1 MRRRRRKSAIDLS
14 RMLHKKQNAGFVGSS
29 SDRGICYFS
38 AKLQPMCD
46 VKRRRLVELLKLRV
60 NNRRLA
66 EIANRF
72 RSGPRLLEEPLT
84 RHQLDRATLALYDD
98 IGETIELARADG
110 TTFDWY
116 VANVPKLLQHFVN
129 ISAVFKGLLTYL
141 FRSVRSLP
149 HSPWHWNLY
158 MDECV
163 PGNVL
168 RLDNARKSW
177 TFYLSISELGGAIQ
191 QCEGAWMPI
200 AILRECEVKKIS
212 NGFSQ
217 CVRALLRRLLL
228 GSSNMREHGVVLPV
242 DRGRPAVVSSL
253 LVP

>member
-1 MRRRRRKSAIDLS
+1 
-14 RMLHKKQNAGFVGSS
+14 
-29 SDRGICYFS
+29 
-38 AKLQPMCD
+38 
-46 VKRRRLVELLKLRV
+46 
-60 NNRRLA
+60 
-66 EIANRF
+66 
-72 RSGPRLLEEPLT
+72 
-84 RHQLDRATLALYDD
+84 
-98 IGETIELARADG
+98 
-110 TTFDWY
+110 
-116 VANVPKLLQHFVN
+116 
-129 ISAVFKGLLTYL
+129 
-141 FRSVRSLP
+141 
-149 HSPWHWNLY
+149 

-242 DRGRPAVVSSL
+242 DRGRPAVVFITAGALIFDYAALCSFWSCKSASGLRPCFLCSNVTSKLAVHDESGRTVDINCVDVSRFVLASSEDRFVQADTLHNLPDVITKGNFEELEKVYGIVYNPGGVLWDKELRSL
-253 LVP
+253 LPPLETTRLDPTQCFCFFFLQWHMWKGDEHVAV